1 MGMTKKKYTPRNDNR
16 KDISQMKT
24 YKNLYSQVCDFQ
36 NLLKSYYQARRC
48 KSKKGY
54 IIDFEW
60 SLEKNLF
67 DIQKKLKDHN
77 YQFGQY
83 QSFYVSDPKK
93 RLIFAAPFQDRIVHH
108 AICNVIEPIFDR
120 GFIFDSYA
128 CRRNKGTHKAVFRL
142 KKFMRSFG
150 DNKFYL
156 LKADIK
162 KYFLNIDRDILF
174 QLIKKKISDQDTLW
188 LIRAVIDSLDGK
200 KGIPIGNLTS
210 QLFANIYLN
219 ELDQFVKHH
228 LKVKYYCRYVDD
240 FVLLHQGRS
249 QLKKWRAEIKEFLE
263 NKLQLEIHP
272 QKQEIFP
279 AKIGIDFLGYH
290 IFTHHILVRQS
301 TVRRFFCR
309 LKSCQMPFQSIYSY
323 LGHFKFADSFGLM
336 KKVNRI
342 YAERYTNF
350 S

>member
-1 MGMTKKKYTPRNDNR
+1 
-16 KDISQMKT
+16 MKT
-24 YKNLYSQVCDFQ
+24 YKNLYSQVYDFQ
-36 NLLKSYYQARRC
+36 NLLKSYYQARKC
-48 KSKKGY
+48 KSKKKY
-54 IIDFEW
+54 IIAFEW
-60 SLEKNLF
+60 NLEKNLF
-67 DIQKKLKDHN
+67 NIQKKLKNRN

-108 AICNVIEPIFDR
+108 ALCNVIEPIFDR

-150 DNKFYL
+150 DNKFYV

-162 KYFLNIDRDILF
+162 KYFPSIDREILF
-174 QLIKKKISDQDTLW
+174 QLIKKKISDQDTLL
-188 LIRAVIDSLDGK
+188 LIRAIIDSLDGK
-200 KGIPIGNLTS
+200 NGIPIGNLTS

-219 ELDQFVKHH
+219 ELDQFVKHQ

-240 FVLLHQGRS
+240 FVLLHQERS
-249 QLKKWRAEIKEFLE
+249 QLKKWREQIKEFLE
-263 NKLQLEIHP
+263 NKLQLELHP

-279 AKIGIDFLGYH
+279 GKIGIDFLGYH
-290 IFTHHILVRQS
+290 IFTRHILVRQS
-301 TVRRFFCR
+301 TVQRFFCR
-309 LKSCQMPFQSIYSY
+309 LKSGRMPYQSVNSY
-323 LGHFKFADSFGLM
+323 LGHFKFADTFGLM

-350 S
+350 PQNLRVDALGLRCS

>member
-1 MGMTKKKYTPRNDNR
+1 
-16 KDISQMKT
+16 MKT
-24 YKNLYSQVCDFQ
+24 YKNLYSQVYDFQ
-36 NLLKSYYQARRC
+36 NLLKSYYQARKC

-54 IIDFEW
+54 IIAFEW
-60 SLEKNLF
+60 NLEKNLF
-67 DIQKKLKDHN
+67 DIQKQLKNCN

-83 QSFYVSDPKK
+83 QSFYVSDPKE

-108 AICNVIEPIFDR
+108 ALCNVIEPIFDK

-142 KKFMRSFG
+142 KRFMRSFG
-150 DNKFYL
+150 NDKFYV
-156 LKADIK
+156 LKGDIR
-162 KYFLNIDRDILF
+162 KYFPSINRDILF
-174 QLIKKKISDQDTLW
+174 QLIKKKISDKNALS
-188 LIRAVIDSLDGK
+188 LIKAVIDSLDGK

-219 ELDQFVKHH
+219 ELDQFVKHQ
-228 LKVKYYCRYVDD
+228 LKTKYYCRYVDD
-240 FVLLHQGRS
+240 FVLLYKERS
-249 QLKKWRAEIKEFLE
+249 QLKKWRAEIKEFLK
-263 NKLQLEIHP
+263 NKLQLKMHP

-290 IFTHHILVRQS
+290 IFISHILVRQS
-301 TVRRFFCR
+301 TVQRFLCR
-309 LKSCQMPFQSIYSY
+309 LKSGQMPFQSIHSY
-323 LGHFKFADSFGLM
+323 LGHFKFADSFGLI
-336 KKVNRI
+336 KKVNKI

>member
-1 MGMTKKKYTPRNDNR
+1 
-16 KDISQMKT
+16 MKT
-24 YKNLYSQVCDFQ
+24 YKNLYAQVYDFQ

-54 IIDFEW
+54 IIAFEW
-60 SLEKNLF
+60 NLEKNLF
-67 DIQKKLKDHN
+67 DIQKKLKNHN

-108 AICNVIEPIFDR
+108 ALCNVIEPIFDK

-150 DNKFYL
+150 DDKFYVF
-156 LKADIK
+156 KADIK
-162 KYFLNIDRDILF
+162 KYFPSINREILF
-174 QLIKKKISDQDTLW
+174 QLIKKKISDQDTLQ
-188 LIRAVIDSLDGK
+188 LIREIIDSLDGEN
-200 KGIPIGNLTS
+200 GIPIGNLTS

-240 FVLLHQGRS
+240 FVLLYKNRN
-249 QLKKWRAEIKEFLE
+249 QLKKWREGIKEFLK
-263 NKLQLEIHP
+263 NKLQLEIHS

-290 IFTHHILVRQS
+290 IFMDHILVRQS
-301 TVRRFFCR
+301 TIRRFFCR
-309 LKSCQMPFQSIYSY
+309 LKSGKMPSQSIYSY
-323 LGHFKFADSFGLM
+323 LGHFKFADTFGLM
-336 KKVNRI
+336 KKINRI

-350 S
+350 SQDLRIDALGLHCSQ

>member
-1 MGMTKKKYTPRNDNR
+1 
-16 KDISQMKT
+16 MKT
-24 YKNLYSQVCDFQ
+24 YKNLYPQIYDFQ

-48 KSKKGY
+48 KSEKRY
-54 IIDFEW
+54 IIEFEW
-60 SLEKNLF
+60 NLEKNLF
-67 DIQKKLKDHN
+67 YIQNKLKDCN

-108 AICNVIEPIFDR
+108 ALCNVIEPIFDK

-128 CRRNKGTHKAVFRL
+128 CRKNKGTHKAVFRL

-150 DNKFYL
+150 DDKFYVF
-156 LKADIK
+156 KADIK
-162 KYFLNIDRDILF
+162 KYFPSINRNILF
-174 QLIKKKISDQDTLW
+174 QLIKKKISDQNTLQ
-188 LIRAVIDSLDGK
+188 LIKAVIDSLDGK
-200 KGIPIGNLTS
+200 DGIPIGNLTS

-219 ELDQFVKHH
+219 ELDQFVKHY

-240 FVLLHQGRS
+240 FVLLHQERS
-249 QLKKWRAEIKEFLE
+249 QLKIWRAEIKEFLK
-263 NKLQLEIHP
+263 NRLKLELHP

-279 AKIGIDFLGYH
+279 GKIGIDFLGYH
-290 IFTHHILVRQS
+290 IFTSHILVRQS
-301 TVRRFFCR
+301 TARRFFCR
-309 LKSCQMPFQSIYSY
+309 LKSGQMSNQSIYSY
-323 LGHFKFADSFGLM
+323 LGHFKFADTFGLM

-350 S
+350 SQNLRVNHLDLSNSK

>member
-60 SLEKNLF
+60 NLEKNLF

-272 QKQEIFP
+272 QK
-279 AKIGIDFLGYH
+279 
-290 IFTHHILVRQS
+290 
-301 TVRRFFCR
+301 
-309 LKSCQMPFQSIYSY
+309 
-323 LGHFKFADSFGLM
+323 
-336 KKVNRI
+336 
-342 YAERYTNF
+342 
-350 S
+350 